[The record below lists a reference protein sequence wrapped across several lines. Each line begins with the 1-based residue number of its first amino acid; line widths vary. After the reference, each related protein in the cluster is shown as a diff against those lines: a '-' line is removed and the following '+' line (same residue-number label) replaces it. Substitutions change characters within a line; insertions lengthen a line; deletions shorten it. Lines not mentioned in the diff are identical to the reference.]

1 MVKVVKGKCP
11 CGNDTD
17 SRWILCPTCDQWLHL
32 DCVGLNGLDEEGV
45 ESLTSWKCPK
55 CLISPYPKVKPVLND
70 YNAVCTELKEVIKDE
85 MKSAFEVLTST
96 VKKVTKDVVN
106 EATPNVVSSVVE
118 KTKTYAAAAEQNQ
131 MKLVEEVKKATTSN
145 ELVDKI
151 CKRMDNDNHER
162 ERRKSN
168 VIVSNVPEPNG
179 DLSPDEKKQADCVSL
194 CKNLDMEMNEIVT
207 CFRTGAV
214 KKDRNGNPLPRPLVV
229 KMRDVET
236 ANFWHDNGKGHK
248 IGDSWINPDLCKVD
262 REIQFF
268 ARVERRKK
276 REEAAKRKAEKK

>member
-1 MVKVVKGKCP
+1 MKKHGKEKCP
-11 CGNDTD
+11 CGNESD
-17 SRWILCPTCDQWLHL
+17 SNWILCPDCDQWLHL

-45 ESLTSWKCPK
+45 KSLKSWKCPR
-55 CLISPYPKVKPVLND
+55 CLISPYPNRKSMQND
-70 YNAVCTELKEVIKDE
+70 YNAVCTELRGVIKDE
-85 MKSAFEVLTST
+85 MKGALAVLTST
-96 VKKVTKDVVN
+96 VKEVTRTVVN

-162 ERRKSN
+162 ERRRKN
-168 VIVSNVPEPNG
+168 IVVSNVPEPNR
-179 DLSPDEKKQADCVSL
+179 DLSPEEKKEADCVSL
-194 CKNLDMEMNEIVT
+194 LRNLDMERNEIVT
-207 CFRTGAV
+207 CFRTGAT
-214 KKDRNGNPLPRPLVV
+214 KKDKDGNNLPRPLVV
-229 KMRDVET
+229 VMRNEEAART
-236 ANFWHDNGKGHK
+236 WHENGKGYK
-248 IGDSWINPDLCKVD
+248 IGDSWINPDLCRVD

-276 REEAAKRKAEKK
+276 REEAAKKKVQNK